1 MTNRTRRDF
10 LQTSILGAAAAV
22 ASCHRSYGQVGAVR
36 GSANGDIRVA
46 VVGLRT
52 KGLEHMLEY
61 AGRLKGARL
70 VALCDCD
77 REILAA
83 RQAECGK
90 LGVTPA
96 VFRDYRKLL
105 ESRDVDAVVLAPPNH
120 HHSLMTIWALKAG
133 KDVYVEKPLS
143 HNIWEGRQAVA
154 AARKY
159 PKNVVQAGMQNRSS
173 DDIKEAIAYVRS
185 GQLGRIQWVRGLCY
199 KQRDSIGRT
208 TGPQP
213 VPAAIDYDLW
223 TGPADL
229 TPPRRNSPKNG
240 TVHYDWH
247 WFWNYGGGDI
257 CNQGVHQL
265 DIARWFL
272 DEPGLPPSV
281 ISFGG
286 RFGYRDDAET
296 PNTLVTAFDYP
307 RAPLIFEVRGLPAK
321 AGMQAMDAYRGTRI
335 GVIVQCEGGYVAV
348 SETGTAVIYDRQHK
362 ILRKLAESTLV
373 THYANFVRGMQ
384 TRQVFTGLI
393 EDCHL
398 STSLCHLANI
408 SYLLGAGTSPGALA
422 EAIRADASSREACER
437 MLDHL
442 RANGIPAGEPTV
454 LGPRLPIDAASGRVV
469 GPDPTIRAAANA
481 CPIMRRTGRGAF
493 AIPVIDDRPVAAG

>member
-1 MTNRTRRDF
+1 MIHHTRRHF
-10 LQTSILGAAAAV
+10 LQTSLLGAAACV
-22 ASCHRSYGQVGAVR
+22 AIPRRLYGAAGSTA

-52 KGLEHMLEY
+52 KGQEHMLEY
-61 AGRLKGARL
+61 ASKQKGARL

-77 REILAA
+77 SEILAA
-83 RQAECGK
+83 RRAECVK

-96 VFRDYRKLL
+96 VFRDYRKVL

-120 HHSLMTIWALKAG
+120 HHSLMTIWALQAG

-154 AARKY
+154 ASRKY

-185 GQLGRIQWVRGLCY
+185 GRLGRIQWARGLCY

-213 VPAAIDYDLW
+213 VPAHIDYDLW

-229 TPPRRNSPKNG
+229 TPPRRNSTKHGP
-240 TVHYDWH
+240 VHYDWH

-272 DEPGLPPSV
+272 DEPGLPLSV

-296 PNTLVTAFDYP
+296 PNTLVTAFDYA

-348 SETGTAVIYDRQHK
+348 SDTGTAVIYDNQHK
-362 ILRKLAESTLV
+362 VLRKLAASTLE
-373 THYANFVRGMQ
+373 THYSNFVRAMQ
-384 TRQVFTGLI
+384 TRKVFTGLI
-393 EDCHL
+393 DDCHL

-408 SYLLGAGTSPGALA
+408 SYLLGAATPPGALD
-422 EAIRADASSREACER
+422 EAIRADSTSREACDR

-442 RANGIPAGEPTV
+442 RANGIPAAEPTV

-469 GPDPTIRAAANA
+469 GPNPTIRAAANA
-481 CPIMRRTGRGAF
+481 CPLMKRAGRGAF
-493 AIPVIDDRPVAAG
+493 AIPVLDDSASAAD